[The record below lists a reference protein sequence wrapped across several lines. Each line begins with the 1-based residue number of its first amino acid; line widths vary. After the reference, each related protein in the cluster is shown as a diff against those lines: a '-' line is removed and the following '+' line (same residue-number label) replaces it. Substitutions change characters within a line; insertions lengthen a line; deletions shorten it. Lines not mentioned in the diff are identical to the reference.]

1 MKSQEIQV
9 QADSGK
15 ENESKEKG
23 NTENTDSET
32 TGTEKNSGI
41 PGKMKVDLIWK
52 ALQWLLL
59 LPNIPLWEKAMYPY
73 RKWSIIL
80 TDQDELI
87 RLQHWQQEG
96 RILSRH
102 FAEIYY
108 EEATAEGVRPEV
120 AYVQAMKET
129 GFLQYGGDASI
140 EQYNFAGIG
149 TTGNGVPGN
158 SYADVRTGILAQVQH
173 LKAYATTEPLNEACV
188 DERYEYVKKAAA
200 PYVQWL
206 GQQENPQG
214 TGWATGKNYGYD
226 IVEMIKKMRRAVKP
240 DALLSFFKESLILRR
255 DDSLQ
260 FVAFINKK
268 LYTKRKMGR
277 SGNEN

>member
-1 MKSQEIQV
+1 MENRKRERIIEAGMALLLVITLLAAGQSGKIPVVKSQEIQV

-32 TGTEKNSGI
+32 TGTEKNSGDT
-41 PGKMKVDLIWK
+41 GKNESGSDMESVAVAASAAQYPIMGKSDVSVQEMVDYFNRSGRTYPAA
-52 ALQWLLL
+52 AL
-59 LPNIPLWEKAMYPY
+59 AAGGAD
-73 RKWSIIL
+73 SIE
-80 TDQDELI
+80 TFCQ
-87 RLQHWQQEG
+87 
-96 RILSRH
+96 
-102 FAEIYY
+102 IYY

-188 DERYEYVKKAAA
+188 DERYEYVKKEAA

-226 IVEMIKKMRRAVKP
+226 IVEMIKKMREG
-240 DALLSFFKESLILRR
+240 SE
-255 DDSLQ
+255 
-260 FVAFINKK
+260 
-268 LYTKRKMGR
+268 T
-277 SGNEN
+277 

>member
-1 MKSQEIQV
+1 MENRKRERIIEAGMALLLVITLLAAGQSGKIPVVKSQEIQV

-32 TGTEKNSGI
+32 TGTEKNSGDT
-41 PGKMKVDLIWK
+41 GKNESGSDMESVAVAASAAQYPIMGKSDVSVQEMVDYFNRSGRTYPAA
-52 ALQWLLL
+52 AL
-59 LPNIPLWEKAMYPY
+59 AAGGAD
-73 RKWSIIL
+73 SIE
-80 TDQDELI
+80 TFCQ
-87 RLQHWQQEG
+87 
-96 RILSRH
+96 
-102 FAEIYY
+102 IYY

-173 LKAYATTEPLNEACV
+173 LKAYASKDGLTQETIDPRFNLV
-188 DERYEYVKKAAA
+188 IRGSA
-200 PYVQWL
+200 PYVEWL
-206 GQQENPQG
+206 GQKENPNG
-214 TGWATGKNYGYD
+214 FGWATAWNYG
-226 IVEMIKKMRRAVKP
+226 I
-240 DALLSFFKESLILRR
+240 SLMNQYVRPM
-255 DDSLQ
+255 
-260 FVAFINKK
+260 
-268 LYTKRKMGR
+268 YTL
-277 SGNEN
+277 

>member
-1 MKSQEIQV
+1 MENRKRERIIEAGMALLLVITLLAAGQSGKIPVVKSQEIQV

-32 TGTEKNSGI
+32 TGTEKIPGI

-102 FAEIYY
+102 FARFI
-108 EEATAEGVRPEV
+108 
-120 AYVQAMKET
+120 MKRQ
-129 GFLQYGGDASI
+129 LQ
-140 EQYNFAGIG
+140 
-149 TTGNGVPGN
+149 
-158 SYADVRTGILAQVQH
+158 
-173 LKAYATTEPLNEACV
+173 
-188 DERYEYVKKAAA
+188 
-200 PYVQWL
+200 
-206 GQQENPQG
+206 
-214 TGWATGKNYGYD
+214 
-226 IVEMIKKMRRAVKP
+226 
-240 DALLSFFKESLILRR
+240 KESDR
-255 DDSLQ
+255 
-260 FVAFINKK
+260 K
-268 LYTKRKMGR
+268 LPMYRQ
-277 SGNEN
+277 

>member
-1 MKSQEIQV
+1 MRGNENSGAEIWKIEKEKRIIEAGMALLLVITLLAAGQSGKIPVVKSQEIQV

-32 TGTEKNSGI
+32 RDTGKR
-41 PGKMKVDLIWK
+41 KVDLIWK

-102 FAEIYY
+102 
-108 EEATAEGVRPEV
+108 
-120 AYVQAMKET
+120 
-129 GFLQYGGDASI
+129 L
-140 EQYNFAGIG
+140 
-149 TTGNGVPGN
+149 
-158 SYADVRTGILAQVQH
+158 
-173 LKAYATTEPLNEACV
+173 
-188 DERYEYVKKAAA
+188 
-200 PYVQWL
+200 
-206 GQQENPQG
+206 
-214 TGWATGKNYGYD
+214 
-226 IVEMIKKMRRAVKP
+226 P
-240 DALLSFFKESLILRR
+240 DLL
-255 DDSLQ
+255 
-260 FVAFINKK
+260 
-268 LYTKRKMGR
+268 
-277 SGNEN
+277 